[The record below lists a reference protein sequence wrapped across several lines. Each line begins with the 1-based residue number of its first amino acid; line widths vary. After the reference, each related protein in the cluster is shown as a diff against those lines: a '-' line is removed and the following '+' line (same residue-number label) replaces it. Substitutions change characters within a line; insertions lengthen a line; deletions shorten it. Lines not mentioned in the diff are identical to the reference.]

1 MFFTFFLELFF
12 MLQKRIIFVKG
23 KRNPNAKLLYTT
35 EGLEQQPI
43 LHMALSKY
51 LEGNNETLLKV
62 KSIIK
67 TS

>member
-35 EGLEQQPI
+35 EGTR
-43 LHMALSKY
+43 AAAY
-51 LEGNNETLLKV
+51 FTYGFV
-62 KSIIK
+62 KIS
-67 TS
+67 